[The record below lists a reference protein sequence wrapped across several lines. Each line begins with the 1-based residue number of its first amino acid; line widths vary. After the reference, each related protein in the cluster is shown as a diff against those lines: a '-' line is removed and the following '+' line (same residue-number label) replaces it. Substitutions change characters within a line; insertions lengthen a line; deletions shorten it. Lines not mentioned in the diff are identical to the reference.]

1 MGHTSYKTNI
11 RKMGKNILI
20 ISAVFPP
27 EPVVSAKLSMDLYQA
42 LKAKGKDVVVLH
54 PQPSRPFGFKPEKDA
69 IGLLGNDEITTDSF
83 VCPQSSLVG
92 RIRESYSF
100 GKACEKY
107 IKDHHEEIACIYANA
122 WPMFSQ
128 RSIVKSAK
136 KYNIPCVIHV
146 QDVYPES
153 LTNKM
158 SGILSKMVHSLIM
171 PMDKYILGKC
181 SKVVAISEKMRNYLV
196 VTRNILNEK
205 VSVVINW
212 QDESEFLNYQKTAK
226 PEKGHPF
233 TFMYM
238 GNIGPVAGVDLLIDA
253 FTQAGLDNAKLVVAG
268 SGSMKEKMQEKAAA
282 NQNIEFWDVPNGKV
296 PEIQSKADCMLLPI
310 KKGAA
315 SSSIPSKLPAYMF
328 SAKPII
334 GCMDAGSDTANAI
347 KDAGCGW
354 VIEPEN
360 ARLLSEMMKTV
371 AALDSANLKGYGE
384 MALKYGLEHFSKR
397 ENLRKLMEVIESVVQ

>member
-1 MGHTSYKTNI
+1 MCKKY
-11 RKMGKNILI
+11 ILI
-20 ISAVFPP
+20 ISAVYPP
-27 EPVVSAKLSMDLYQA
+27 EPVVSAKLSKDLYQA
-42 LKAKGKDVVVLH
+42 MKAQGKDVAVLH
-54 PQPSRPFGFKPEKDA
+54 PKPTRPFGFKPEKDA
-69 IGLLGNDEITTDSF
+69 IGLLGNNEITTNSF
-83 VCPQSSLVG
+83 VCPQSSLIG
-92 RIRESYSF
+92 RIRESFSF

-107 IKDHHEEIACIYANA
+107 IKEHHKEISCIYANA

-128 RSIVKSAK
+128 RSIVKTAK

-158 SGILSKMVHSLIM
+158 TGALGKMVHSLII

-181 SKVVAISEKMRNYLV
+181 TKVVAISEKMKDYLA
-196 VTRNILNEK
+196 VTRNISKEK

-226 PEKGHPF
+226 PEVEHPF

-238 GNIGPVAGVDLLIDA
+238 GNIGPVAGVDLLIEA
-253 FTQAGLDNAKLVVAG
+253 FTQAGLNNARLVVAG

-282 NQNIEFWDVPNGKV
+282 NKNIEFWDVPNGKV
-296 PEIQSKADCMLLPI
+296 PEIQAKADCMLLPI

-334 GCMDAGSDTANAI
+334 GCMDDDSDTANAI

-360 ARLLSEMMKTV
+360 ARLLSEKMRTV
-371 AALDSANLKGYGE
+371 AALDAAYLKAYGE
-384 MALKYGLEHFSKR
+384 KALKYGLEHFSKS
-397 ENLRKLMEVIESVVQ
+397 ENLRKLTEVIESVVQ

>member
-1 MGHTSYKTNI
+1 MTRNKFV
-11 RKMGKNILI
+11 LI
-20 ISAVFPP
+20 VTAVFPP
-27 EPVVSAKLSMDLYQA
+27 EPVVSAKLSMDLCQA
-42 LKAKGKDVVVLH
+42 LKAQGKDVAVIH
-54 PQPSRPFGFKPEKDA
+54 PKPTRPFGFKSEKDS
-69 IGLLGNDEITTDSF
+69 IGLLGNNEITTESF
-83 VCPQSSLVG
+83 VCPKSSLTG

-107 IKDHHEEIACIYANA
+107 IQEHHEEIVCIYANA

-128 RSIVKSAK
+128 QSIVKTAK
-136 KYNIPCVIHV
+136 KYKIPCVIHV

-158 SGILSKMVHSLIM
+158 SSILGKMVHSLIL

-181 SKVVAISEKMRNYLV
+181 TKVVAISEKMKDYLA
-196 VTRNILNEK
+196 VTRNIPKEK

-212 QDESEFLNYQKTAK
+212 QDEREFLNYQKTAK
-226 PEKGHPF
+226 NENEHPF

-253 FTQAGLDNAKLVVAG
+253 FTQAGLNNARLVVAG
-268 SGSMKEKMQEKAAA
+268 SGSMKEKMQERAAA
-282 NQNIEFWDVPNGKV
+282 NKNIEFWDVPNGKV
-296 PEIQSKADCMLLPI
+296 PEIQAKADCMLLPI

-334 GCMDAGSDTANAI
+334 GCMDADSDTANAI
-347 KDAGCGW
+347 KDAECGW
-354 VIEPEN
+354 IIEPED
-360 ARLLSEMMKTV
+360 ARLLSEKMKIV
-371 AALDSANLKGYGE
+371 SSLDAASLKEYGE
-384 MALKYGLEHFSKR
+384 KASKYGLEHFSKR
-397 ENLRKLMEVIESVVQ
+397 ENLRKLKDVIESVIQ